1 MRKKVIFLCCVFA
14 AVFIGLCIQPI
25 NAFIHAVKSGET
37 REVWNNSHG
46 LTSLVSIWG
55 EKPDDHV
62 LMKEIQAEAGKRKE
76 APVDAKVDRIWKAMP
91 GYNGRE
97 VDVEKTYQLA
107 KEKPPGTPIT
117 YVYKEIE
124 PKVKLEELG
133 AHPIYKGN
141 PRKQMAAL
149 MINVAW
155 GNEFLPG
162 MLETLRKENVK
173 ATFFL
178 DGSWLKKNVD
188 MAKQIQAEGHEISNH
203 GYSHKN
209 MSELSRQKAAEEIVK
224 TEQLIKKELGVNNT
238 LFAPPSGDF
247 DQETVQ
253 IAHEQGLK
261 TIMWSLDTIDWKNPG
276 AARINQKI
284 SQRMEPGFLVLM
296 HPTSSSSEALPE
308 MIKIIKNKG
317 IFLGTVSDV
326 LSSKRLPEPQ
336 PSS

>member
-1 MRKKVIFLCCVFA
+1 MRKKAIFLCCVFA
-14 AVFIGLCIQPI
+14 VVCIALGMQPI
-25 NAFIHAVKSGET
+25 NEFIHAVKSGET
-37 REVWNNSHG
+37 REVWNQSRG
-46 LTSLVSIWG
+46 LTSLVSVWG
-55 EKPDDHV
+55 ENSDIPS
-62 LMKEIQAEAGKRKE
+62 LLKEIQAEAVKRKE
-76 APVDAKVDRIWKAMP
+76 APINAKVDRVWKAIP

-97 VDVEKTYQLA
+97 VNIERTYELA
-107 KEKPPGTPIT
+107 KEKPPGSPIP

-124 PKVKLEELG
+124 PEITLEELG

-141 PRKQMAAL
+141 SRKQMAAL

-155 GNEFLPG
+155 GNEFLPS
-162 MLETLRKENVK
+162 MLETLKKENVQ

-188 MAKQIQAEGHEISNH
+188 MAKEIQAQGHEISNH

-209 MSELSRQKAAEEIVK
+209 MSELSRQEATQEIVK
-224 TEQLIKKELGVNNT
+224 TEQLLKKELGVNNT

-253 IAHEQGLK
+253 IAHELGLK
-261 TIMWSLDTIDWKNPG
+261 TIMWTLDTIDWKNPG

-284 SQRMEPGFLVLM
+284 RKQMEPGFLILM
-296 HPTSSSSEALPE
+296 HPTSSSREALPE
-308 MIKIIKNKG
+308 MIQIIKSKG
-317 IFLGTVSDV
+317 ISLGTVSDV
-326 LSSKRLPEPQ
+326 LSSKRVPEPD